1 MIAVITGAGSGIG
14 YEMSRILLMDY
25 GYDLILTGRNIDRLE
40 DARQKLTLLWAEG
53 KKDVPEGRFPSI
65 LTYALDVS
73 DRRQVMNLHQKLQEK
88 ECLPDL
94 VIHAAG
100 FGTIGEFLSNDW
112 EKEEQ
117 ETLTNCNGVLHMM
130 HAFLPDMVERN
141 HGYFLNVASSASY
154 MPGSPNMAVYYASK
168 SYVLRLTEGV
178 YQEIHKRA
186 DQVYLGC
193 LCPGPVLTDFSRKAL
208 GNEQDAN
215 HGTEGPGDAKPV
227 GEKPSV
233 FSPTL
238 TAEVCAR
245 KAIVSMFR
253 RKRRIVHR
261 FWMKFTIPA
270 AKLLPDSFLLHLASR
285 HQSKKL
291 K

>member
-25 GYDLILTGRNIDRLE
+25 GYDLILTGRNIVRLE

-117 ETLTNCNGVLHMM
+117 ETDLCHFVRQDRYRT
-130 HAFLPDMVERN
+130 
-141 HGYFLNVASSASY
+141 VAIQT
-154 MPGSPNMAVYYASK
+154 P
-168 SYVLRLTEGV
+168 L
-178 YQEIHKRA
+178 
-186 DQVYLGC
+186 
-193 LCPGPVLTDFSRKAL
+193 
-208 GNEQDAN
+208 
-215 HGTEGPGDAKPV
+215 
-227 GEKPSV
+227 
-233 FSPTL
+233 
-238 TAEVCAR
+238 
-245 KAIVSMFR
+245 
-253 RKRRIVHR
+253 
-261 FWMKFTIPA
+261 
-270 AKLLPDSFLLHLASR
+270 
-285 HQSKKL
+285 
-291 K
+291 

>member
-40 DARQKLTLLWAEG
+40 DARQKLTLLWAKG

-193 LCPGPVLTDFSRKAL
+193 LCPGPVLTDFSR
-208 GNEQDAN
+208 
-215 HGTEGPGDAKPV
+215 
-227 GEKPSV
+227 
-233 FSPTL
+233 TL

-253 RKRRIVHR
+253 RKRRIVPG